1 MVVRSFAAPPTPW
14 SRNLAEP
21 QIDPSAYVHSFS
33 NLIGDVYIG
42 ANVLIAPGTSIR
54 ADEGNPFHIG
64 NSTNVQ
70 DGVVIHGLEK
80 GRVIGDDGKE
90 YSVWIGDSTSI
101 THMALIHGPAYVGN
115 NCFVGFRS
123 TVFNARVG
131 DGCIISLHALVQDVE
146 IPAGKYV
153 PSGAVITTQQQADLL
168 PNVRESDQNFASHV
182 IGVNESL
189 RQGYRCAADI
199 ACITPIRQQQQNS
212 PKTSGNSAA
221 STQINK
227 QDFNQTNQISQTNQ
241 ANQNF
246 TSTNTNTNTNTNAQ
260 RNEPMNGDLAQQI
273 RQLLAQGYH
282 VAVEYADERRFR
294 TGSWQSHPIPHT
306 SEASTVIAAVQTALV
321 ENEGE
326 YVRLFGVD
334 PKAKRRLTE
343 TIIQRPSDKP
353 VVISNAAPTSSNGYS
368 NGSGN
373 GYSAPKASSNGAAS
387 SNNADI
393 AGQVRQLLAQGYRI
407 STEYADARRFR
418 SAAWMT
424 GPAIDASNESTVI
437 AALNTILAEHEGEYV
452 RLVGVDPKAKRRV
465 VETIIQRADSQSVS
479 IGQSNGK
486 SAAATYNAP
495 RASNGNG
502 TASDVS
508 TAVGQ
513 LLAQGHRISVEHAD
527 ERHFRT
533 TSWQTLPAI
542 TANNVTSAIASLENY
557 IAEYSDEYIRLV
569 GVDVKAKRRVVELL
583 VHRPGGQPVTATRTA
598 VKVNNAS
605 NSSYGGGSAGK
616 ISGDM
621 LSRIRQLLSQG
632 YRIGTEH
639 ADERHFRTSS
649 WFSCS
654 PIAAANESEVIRALE
669 ACLAEHG
676 DEYVRLL
683 GIDTKAKRRVF
694 EGIIHRPAK

>member
-80 GRVIGDDGKE
+80 GRVVGDDGKE
-90 YSVWIGDSTSI
+90 YSVWIGDRTSI
-101 THMALIHGPAYVGN
+101 THMSLIHGPAYIGN

-123 TVFNARVG
+123 TIFNARVG
-131 DGCIISLHALVQDVE
+131 DGCVISLHVLIQDVE

-153 PSGAVITTQQQADLL
+153 TAGAVITTQQQADSL
-168 PNVRESDQNFASHV
+168 PNVQESEQNFASHV
-182 IGVNESL
+182 VGVNESL
-189 RQGYRCAADI
+189 RKGYRCADDI
-199 ACITPIRQQQQNS
+199 ACITPIRQQQDDSSQ
-212 PKTSGNSAA
+212 PSGKITADF
-221 STQINK
+221 INI
-227 QDFNQTNQISQTNQ
+227 QPFNQTNQNPTDIQV
-241 ANQNF
+241 
-246 TSTNTNTNTNTNAQ
+246 Q

-282 VAVEYADERRFR
+282 VAAEYADERRFR
-294 TGSWQSHPIPHT
+294 TGSWQSCAIPHT
-306 SEASTVIAAVQTALV
+306 SEASTVISAVQAALV

-353 VVISNAAPTSSNGYS
+353 AVISNSAPSNGFSNGSSNGS
-368 NGSGN
+368 SHSS
-373 GYSAPKASSNGAAS
+373 SAPKSSSNGVS
-387 SNNADI
+387 SNTDVY
-393 AGQVRQLLAQGYRI
+393 GQVRQLLAQGYRI

-418 SAAWMT
+418 SASWQT

-437 AALNTILAEHEGEYV
+437 AALNGILAEHAGEYV

-465 VETIIQRADSQSVS
+465 VETIIQRADSQAVS
-479 IGQSNGK
+479 IGQSSG
-486 SAAATYNAP
+486 SSSHSAP
-495 RASNGNG
+495 RAGSNGNSG
-502 TASDVS
+502 DVAM
-508 TAVGQ
+508 TVRQ
-513 LLAQGHRISVEHAD
+513 LLAQGHKISVEHAD

-542 TANNVTSAIASLENY
+542 AATSESGAIAALTNY

-569 GVDVKAKRRVVELL
+569 GVDPKVKRRVVELL
-583 VHRPGGQPVTATRTA
+583 VHRPGGQAIATRTA
-598 VKVNNAS
+598 VKVS
-605 NSSYGGGSAGK
+605 NSSNSAYGGGSVGNLSA
-616 ISGDM
+616 DM

-649 WFSCS
+649 WHSCS
-654 PIAAANESEVIRALE
+654 PIATSNESEVVRALE

-683 GIDTKAKRRVF
+683 GIDPKAKRRVF

>member
-42 ANVLIAPGTSIR
+42 ADVLIAPGTSIR

-80 GRVIGDDGKE
+80 GRVVGDDGKE
-90 YSVWIGDSTSI
+90 YSVWIGDRTSI
-101 THMALIHGPAYVGN
+101 THMALIHGPAYIGN

-123 TVFNARVG
+123 TIFNARVG
-131 DGCIISLHALVQDVE
+131 DGCVISLHVLIQDVE

-153 PSGAVITTQQQADLL
+153 TAGAVITTQQQADSL
-168 PNVRESDQNFASHV
+168 PNVQESEQNFASHV
-182 IGVNESL
+182 VGVNESL
-189 RQGYRCAADI
+189 RKGYRCADDI
-199 ACITPIRQQQQNS
+199 ACITPIRQQQDDSSQ
-212 PKTSGNSAA
+212 PSGKITADF
-221 STQINK
+221 INI
-227 QDFNQTNQISQTNQ
+227 QPFNQTNQNPTDIQV
-241 ANQNF
+241 
-246 TSTNTNTNTNTNAQ
+246 Q

-282 VAVEYADERRFR
+282 VAAEYADERRFR
-294 TGSWQSHPIPHT
+294 TGSWQSCAIPHT
-306 SEASTVIAAVQTALV
+306 SEASTVISAVQAALV

-353 VVISNAAPTSSNGYS
+353 AVISNSAPSNGFSNGSSNGS
-368 NGSGN
+368 SHSS
-373 GYSAPKASSNGAAS
+373 SAPKSSSNGVS
-387 SNNADI
+387 SNSNTDVY
-393 AGQVRQLLAQGYRI
+393 GQVRQLLAQGYRI

-418 SAAWMT
+418 SASWQT

-437 AALNTILAEHEGEYV
+437 AALNGILAEHAGEYV

-465 VETIIQRADSQSVS
+465 VETIIQRADSQAVS
-479 IGQSNGK
+479 IGQSSGG
-486 SAAATYNAP
+486 SSSHSAP
-495 RASNGNG
+495 RAGSNGNSG
-502 TASDVS
+502 DVAM
-508 TAVGQ
+508 TVRQ
-513 LLAQGHRISVEHAD
+513 LLAQGHKISVEHAD

-542 TANNVTSAIASLENY
+542 AATSESGAIAALTNY

-569 GVDVKAKRRVVELL
+569 GVDPKVKRRVVELL
-583 VHRPGGQPVTATRTA
+583 VHRPGGQAIATRTA
-598 VKVNNAS
+598 VKVS
-605 NSSYGGGSAGK
+605 NSSNSAYGGGSVGNLSA
-616 ISGDM
+616 DM

-649 WFSCS
+649 WHSCS
-654 PIAAANESEVIRALE
+654 PIATSNESEVVRALE

-683 GIDTKAKRRVF
+683 GIDPKAKRRVF

>member
-14 SRNLAEP
+14 SRKLAEP

-33 NLIGDVYIG
+33 NLIGDIYVG
-42 ANVLIAPGTSIR
+42 ENVLIAPGTSIR
-54 ADEGNPFHIG
+54 ADEGHPFYIG

-90 YSVWIGDSTSI
+90 YSVWIGDRTSI

-115 NCFVGFRS
+115 NCFIGFRS

-131 DGCIISLHALVQDVE
+131 DGCVIALHALVQDVE

-153 PSGAVITTQQQADLL
+153 ASGLVITTQKQADSL

-182 IGVNESL
+182 VGINDSL
-189 RQGYRCAADI
+189 RQGYHCADDM
-199 ACITPIRQQQQNS
+199 ACITPIRQQQNNLTQSSSSKITAEFVNTQS
-212 PKTSGNSAA
+212 FN
-221 STQINK
+221 QIN
-227 QDFNQTNQISQTNQ
+227 
-241 ANQNF
+241 QNL
-246 TSTNTNTNTNTNAQ
+246 TDIQAQ

-282 VAVEYADERRFR
+282 VAAEYADERRFR
-294 TGSWQSHPIPHT
+294 TGSWQSCAIPHT
-306 SEASTVIAAVQTALV
+306 SEASTVIAAVQNALV

-334 PKAKRRLTE
+334 PKAKRRLAE

-353 VVISNAAPTSSNGYS
+353 AVISNAPATNNSSNAS
-368 NGSGN
+368 S
-373 GYSAPKASSNGAAS
+373 YSAPKASSNGAS
-387 SNNADI
+387 SNGDI
-393 AGQVRQLLAQGYRI
+393 SGQVRQLLAQGYRI

-418 SAAWMT
+418 SAAWLT

-437 AALNTILAEHEGEYV
+437 AALNSILAEHEGEYV
-452 RLVGVDPKAKRRV
+452 RLVGVDPVAKRRV
-465 VETIIQRADSQSVS
+465 VETIIQRADSQAVS
-479 IGQSNGK
+479 IGQSNG
-486 SAAATYNAP
+486 SASVSYHAP
-495 RASNGNG
+495 RAINGN
-502 TASDVS
+502 ASSDVA
-508 TAVGQ
+508 TTVRQ

-542 TANNVTSAIASLENY
+542 TASNESGAIAALENY
-557 IAEYSDEYIRLV
+557 IAEYSDEYIRIV
-569 GVDVKAKRRVVELL
+569 GVDPKVKRRVVELL
-583 VHRPGGQPVTATRTA
+583 VHRPNGQAIAPTRTA
-598 VKVNNAS
+598 VKVSNPS
-605 NSSYGGGSAGK
+605 NSSYGGGAAGK
-616 ISGDM
+616 LSADM
-621 LSRIRQLLSQG
+621 LTRIRQLLSQG

-654 PIAAANESEVIRALE
+654 PIAASNESEVIRALE

-683 GIDTKAKRRVF
+683 GIDPKAKRRVF
-694 EGIIHRPAK
+694 EGIIQRPAK

>member
-1 MVVRSFAAPPTPW
+1 MVVSSFAAPPTPW
-14 SRNLAEP
+14 SRKLAEP
-21 QIDPSAYVHSFS
+21 TIDPSAYVHSFS
-33 NLIGDVYIG
+33 NLIGDVHIG

-80 GRVIGDDGKE
+80 GRVIGGDGKE
-90 YSVWIGDSTSI
+90 YSVWIGDRTSI
-101 THMALIHGPAYVGN
+101 THMALIHGPAFVGN
-115 NCFVGFRS
+115 DCFIGFRS

-168 PNVRESDQNFASHV
+168 PNVRESEQNFASHV
-182 IGVNESL
+182 VGINESL

-199 ACITPIRQQQQNS
+199 ACITPIRQQQNS
-212 PKTSGNSAA
+212 PQPNSHSAEDLN
-221 STQINK
+221 TRINK
-227 QDFNQTNQISQTNQ
+227 QDFNQINQTSHS
-241 ANQNF
+241 F
-246 TSTNTNTNTNTNAQ
+246 TSTNTNAQ

-282 VAVEYADERRFR
+282 VAAEYADERRFR
-294 TGSWQSHPIPHT
+294 TGSWQSCAIPHT
-306 SEASTVIAAVQTALV
+306 SEASTVISAVQNALV
-321 ENEGE
+321 ENEGD

-334 PKAKRRLTE
+334 PKAKRRLSE
-343 TIIQRPSDKP
+343 TIIQRPTDKP
-353 VVISNAAPTSSNGYS
+353 AVISNTTTATAS
-368 NGSGN
+368 
-373 GYSAPKASSNGAAS
+373 YSAPKATSNGGAAS
-387 SNNADI
+387 ANNADV
-393 AGQVRQLLAQGYRI
+393 AGQVRQLLSQGFRI
-407 STEYADARRFR
+407 STEFADVRRFR
-418 SAAWMT
+418 SGSWQT
-424 GPAIDASNESTVI
+424 GTAIDASNESSVI
-437 AALNTILAEHEGEYV
+437 AALNNILAEHEGEYV

-465 VETIIQRADSQSVS
+465 VETIIQNPTSAAVS
-479 IGQSNGK
+479 IGS
-486 SAAATYNAP
+486 
-495 RASNGNG
+495 SNGNG
-502 TASDVS
+502 ANASYSAPRAGGNGVANDAATTIS
-508 TAVGQ
+508 Q

-542 TANNVTSAIASLENY
+542 TASNAAAAIAVLENY

-569 GVDVKAKRRVVELL
+569 GVDTKAKRRVVEIL

-598 VKVNNAS
+598 VKVSNTNSNN
-605 NSSYGGGSAGK
+605 SYGGAVGK
-616 ISGDM
+616 ISAEM
-621 LSRIRQLLSQG
+621 MSRIRQLLSQG

-649 WFSCS
+649 WHSCS

-694 EGIIHRPAK
+694 EGIIQRPAK

>member
-14 SRNLAEP
+14 SRSLAEP

-123 TVFNARVG
+123 TVFNARIG

-168 PNVRESDQNFASHV
+168 PNVRESEQNFASHV

-212 PKTSGNSAA
+212 PKPSGNSAA
-221 STQINK
+221 NTQINK
-227 QDFNQTNQISQTNQ
+227 QDFNQINQISQTNQ

-246 TSTNTNTNTNTNAQ
+246 TSTITNTNAQ

-294 TGSWQSHPIPHT
+294 TGSWQSHSIPHT
-306 SEASTVIAAVQTALV
+306 SEASTVISAVQAALV

-353 VVISNAAPTSSNGYS
+353 VVISNAAAPTSSNGYS

-387 SNNADI
+387 DNNADI

-437 AALNTILAEHEGEYV
+437 AALNTILTEHEGEYV

-465 VETIIQRADSQSVS
+465 AETIIQRADSQAVS
-479 IGQSNGK
+479 IGQSNPK

-502 TASDVS
+502 HSAANDVS

-513 LLAQGHRISVEHAD
+513 LLSQGHRISVEHAD

-542 TANNVTSAIASLENY
+542 TANNVASAIAALENY
-557 IAEYSDEYIRLV
+557 IVEYSDEYIRLV

-598 VKVNNAS
+598 VKVSNAS

-654 PIAAANESEVIRALE
+654 PIAASNESEVIRALE

>member
-1 MVVRSFAAPPTPW
+1 MVVRSLAAPPTPW
-14 SRNLAEP
+14 SRSLAEP
-21 QIDPSAYVHSFS
+21 TIDPSAYVHSFS
-33 NLIGDVYIG
+33 NLIGDIHVG

-54 ADEGNPFHIG
+54 ADEGSPFHIG
-64 NSTNVQ
+64 YSTNVQ

-80 GRVIGDDGKE
+80 GHVLGADGKE
-90 YSVWIGDSTSI
+90 YSVWIGNNTSI
-101 THMALIHGPAYVGN
+101 THMALIHGPAYIGD

-131 DGCIISLHALVQDVE
+131 DGCVIALHALVQDVE

-168 PNVRESDQNFASHV
+168 PNVRESEQNFAVHV
-182 IGVNESL
+182 VGINESL
-189 RQGYRCAADI
+189 RQGYQCAADI
-199 ACITPIRQQQQNS
+199 ACITPIRQQQDFPS
-212 PKTSGNSAA
+212 PINNSAA
-221 STQINK
+221 ANSSGQLNK
-227 QDFNQTNQISQTNQ
+227 QSFQQTEQFNKNSTIS
-241 ANQNF
+241 
-246 TSTNTNTNTNTNAQ
+246 NTNAQ

-294 TGSWQSHPIPHT
+294 TGSWQSYAIPHI
-306 SEASTVIAAVQTALV
+306 SEATTVINAVQNALA
-321 ENEGE
+321 ENEGD

-334 PKAKRRLTE
+334 PKAKRRLAE
-343 TIIQRPSDKP
+343 MIIQRPGDQP
-353 VVISNAAPTSSNGYS
+353 VVFNNATSSNGSYTAPKPAAAAVN
-368 NGSGN
+368 NGS
-373 GYSAPKASSNGAAS
+373 
-387 SNNADI
+387 DI
-393 AGQVRQLLAQGYRI
+393 ATQVRQLLAQGYRI

-418 SAAWMT
+418 SASWMT

-437 AALNTILAEHEGEYV
+437 SALNSILAEHEGEYV

-465 VETIIQRADSQSVS
+465 VETVIQRADSQPQTVS
-479 IGQSNGK
+479 QATASSPSYKSSISANGSNG
-486 SAAATYNAP
+486 TN
-495 RASNGNG
+495 
-502 TASDVS
+502 DI
-508 TAVGQ
+508 AVHVRQ

-542 TANNVTSAIASLENY
+542 TASDASSAIAALENY
-557 IAEYSDEYIRLV
+557 ISEYSDEYVRLV
-569 GVDVKAKRRVVELL
+569 GVDPKFKRRVMELL
-583 VHRPGGQPVTATRTA
+583 VNRPGGQTTPTVARTA
-598 VKVNNAS
+598 VKVSSSS
-605 NSSYGGGSAGK
+605 NGSYGGGSAGK

-621 LSRIRQLLSQG
+621 LARIRQLLAQG

-649 WFSCS
+649 WHSCS
-654 PIAAANESEVIRALE
+654 PIAASNESEVIRALE
-669 ACLAEHG
+669 ACLDEHG

-694 EGIIHRPAK
+694 EGIIQRPVK

>member
-14 SRNLAEP
+14 SRKLAEP

-33 NLIGDVYIG
+33 NLIGDIYVG
-42 ANVLIAPGTSIR
+42 ENVLIAPGTSIR
-54 ADEGNPFHIG
+54 ADEGHPFYIG

-90 YSVWIGDSTSI
+90 YSVWIGDRTSI

-115 NCFVGFRS
+115 NCFIGFRS

-131 DGCIISLHALVQDVE
+131 DGCVIALHALVQDVE

-153 PSGAVITTQQQADLL
+153 ASGSVITTQKQANSL
-168 PNVRESDQNFASHV
+168 PNVRESDQSFASHV
-182 IGVNESL
+182 VGINESL
-189 RQGYRCAADI
+189 RQGYHCADDM
-199 ACITPIRQQQQNS
+199 ACITPIRQQQNNLTQSSRSKITAEFVNTQS
-212 PKTSGNSAA
+212 FN
-221 STQINK
+221 QIN
-227 QDFNQTNQISQTNQ
+227 
-241 ANQNF
+241 QNL
-246 TSTNTNTNTNTNAQ
+246 TDIQAQ

-282 VAVEYADERRFR
+282 VAAEYADERRFR
-294 TGSWQSHPIPHT
+294 TGSWQSCAIPHT
-306 SEASTVIAAVQTALV
+306 SEASTVIAAVQNALV

-343 TIIQRPSDKP
+343 SIIQRPSDKP
-353 VVISNAAPTSSNGYS
+353 AVISNAVAPNGSSNGS
-368 NGSGN
+368 S
-373 GYSAPKASSNGAAS
+373 YSAPKASSNGAVSAS
-387 SNNADI
+387 NGDI
-393 AGQVRQLLAQGYRI
+393 AVQVRQLLAQGYRI
-407 STEYADARRFR
+407 STEFADARRFR
-418 SAAWMT
+418 SAAWLT

-437 AALNTILAEHEGEYV
+437 AALNSILAEHEGEYV
-452 RLVGVDPKAKRRV
+452 RLVGVDPVAKRRV
-465 VETIIQRADSQSVS
+465 VETIIQRADSQAVS
-479 IGQSNGK
+479 IGQSNG
-486 SAAATYNAP
+486 SASVNYSAP
-495 RASNGNG
+495 RATNGNAG
-502 TASDVS
+502 DVA
-508 TAVGQ
+508 TTVRQ

-542 TANNVTSAIASLENY
+542 TATNESGAIATLENY
-557 IAEYSDEYIRLV
+557 IAEYSDEYIRIV
-569 GVDVKAKRRVVELL
+569 GVDPKVKRRVVELL
-583 VHRPGGQPVTATRTA
+583 VHRPNGQAIAPTRTA
-598 VKVNNAS
+598 VKVSNPS
-605 NSSYGGGSAGK
+605 NSSYGGGTAGK
-616 ISGDM
+616 LSAEM
-621 LSRIRQLLSQG
+621 LTRIRQLLSQG

-654 PIAAANESEVIRALE
+654 PIAASNESEVIRALE

-683 GIDTKAKRRVF
+683 GIDPKAKRRVF

>member
-21 QIDPSAYVHSFS
+21 KIDPSAYVHSFS

-54 ADEGNPFHIG
+54 ADEGHPFYIG

-70 DGVVIHGLEK
+70 DGVVIHGLEQ

-115 NCFVGFRS
+115 NCFIGFRS

-153 PSGAVITTQQQADLL
+153 PAGAVITTQQQADLL

-182 IGVNESL
+182 VGINESL

-199 ACITPIRQQQQNS
+199 ACITPIRQQQENS
-212 PKTSGNSAA
+212 PQPISYAAA
-221 STQINK
+221 SFNTELNKQHSNQIN
-227 QDFNQTNQISQTNQ
+227 
-241 ANQNF
+241 QNL
-246 TSTNTNTNTNTNAQ
+246 TNTPAQ

-273 RQLLAQGYH
+273 RQLLGQGYH
-282 VAVEYADERRFR
+282 VAVEYADVRRFR
-294 TGSWQSHPIPHT
+294 SGSWQSYAIPHT
-306 SEASTVIAAVQTALV
+306 SEATTVITAVQAALV

-326 YVRLFGVD
+326 YVRLVAVD
-334 PKAKRRLTE
+334 PKAKRRVSE
-343 TIIQRPSDKP
+343 TIIQRPTDKP
-353 VVISNAAPTSSNGYS
+353 TAISNNATASNGTS
-368 NGSGN
+368 T
-373 GYSAPKASSNGAAS
+373 YSAPKATSNGAAVNTS
-387 SNNADI
+387 ADI
-393 AGQVRQLLAQGYRI
+393 SGQVRQLLAQGYRI

-437 AALNTILAEHEGEYV
+437 AALNNILAEHEGEYV

-465 VETIIQRADSQSVS
+465 VETIIQRADGQAVNIGHANGNGAAVS
-479 IGQSNGK
+479 YS
-486 SAAATYNAP
+486 AP
-495 RASNGNG
+495 RAANGNG
-502 TASDVS
+502 VANDVS
-508 TAVGQ
+508 TTVGQ
-513 LLAQGHRISVEHAD
+513 LLAQGHRLSVEHAD

-542 TANNVTSAIASLENY
+542 TASSPKAAIAALENY
-557 IAEYSDEYIRLV
+557 IAEYSDEYVRLV
-569 GVDVKAKRRVVELL
+569 GVDTKAKRRVVELL
-583 VHRPGGQPVTATRTA
+583 VHRPGGQPVAATRTA
-598 VKVNNAS
+598 VKVSNSS
-605 NSSYGGGSAGK
+605 NSSYGGSAGK
-616 ISGDM
+616 LSADM

-649 WFSCS
+649 WSSCS
-654 PIAAANESEVIRALE
+654 PIAASNESEVIRALE
-669 ACLAEHG
+669 DCLAEHG

-694 EGIIHRPAK
+694 EGIIQRPAK

>member
-21 QIDPSAYVHSFS
+21 KIDPSAYVHSFS

-54 ADEGNPFHIG
+54 ADEGNPFYIG
-64 NSTNVQ
+64 NGTNVQ

-90 YSVWIGDSTSI
+90 YSVWIGDRTSI
-101 THMALIHGPAYVGN
+101 THMALIHGPVYVGN
-115 NCFVGFRS
+115 NCFIGFRS

-153 PSGAVITTQQQADLL
+153 PSGAVITTQKQADLL
-168 PNVRESDQNFASHV
+168 PNVRESEQNFASHV

-199 ACITPIRQQQQNS
+199 ACITPIRQQQDDLTKS
-212 PKTSGNSAA
+212 S
-221 STQINK
+221 STITADFINTQSFNQIN
-227 QDFNQTNQISQTNQ
+227 
-241 ANQNF
+241 QNL
-246 TSTNTNTNTNTNAQ
+246 TNTPAQ

-273 RQLLAQGYH
+273 RQILAQGYH
-282 VAVEYADERRFR
+282 VAAEYADERRFR
-294 TGSWQSHPIPHT
+294 TGSWQSCAIPHT
-306 SEASTVIAAVQTALV
+306 SEASTVISAVQSALI

-343 TIIQRPSDKP
+343 TIIQRPTDKP
-353 VVISNAAPTSSNGYS
+353 AVISNTSPTKAFSNGAS
-368 NGSGN
+368 NGAS
-373 GYSAPKASSNGAAS
+373 YSAPKSSSNGAANV
-387 SNNADI
+387 NNGDI
-393 AGQVRQLLAQGYRI
+393 SGQVRQLLAQGYRI

-418 SAAWMT
+418 SASWQT
-424 GPAIDASNESTVI
+424 GPAINASNESTVI
-437 AALNTILAEHEGEYV
+437 AALNSILAEHEGEYV

-465 VETIIQRADSQSVS
+465 VETIIQRADTQAVT
-479 IGQSNGK
+479 IGQSRGNGG
-486 SAAATYNAP
+486 SSSYNAP

-502 TASDVS
+502 NGASIDIATTVR
-508 TAVGQ
+508 Q
-513 LLAQGHRISVEHAD
+513 LLSQGHRISVEHAD

-542 TANNVTSAIASLENY
+542 TATNESAAIAALENY

-569 GVDVKAKRRVVELL
+569 GVDTKIKRRVVELL
-583 VHRPGGQPVTATRTA
+583 VHRPGGQAIATRTA
-598 VKVNNAS
+598 VNKVS
-605 NSSYGGGSAGK
+605 NSSNGSYGGGSVGSLSA
-616 ISGDM
+616 DM

-649 WFSCS
+649 WHSCS
-654 PIAAANESEVIRALE
+654 PIAASNESEVVRSLE

-683 GIDTKAKRRVF
+683 GIDPKAKRRVF
-694 EGIIHRPAK
+694 EGIIQRPAK

>member
-21 QIDPSAYVHSFS
+21 HIDPSAYVHSFS

-64 NSTNVQ
+64 NGTNVQ

-80 GRVIGDDGKE
+80 GRVIGDDGNE

-123 TVFNARVG
+123 TVFNARIG
-131 DGCIISLHALVQDVE
+131 DGCIISLHALIQDVE

-168 PNVRESDQNFASHV
+168 PNVRESDQIFASHV

-199 ACITPIRQQQQNS
+199 ACITPIRQQQNS
-212 PKTSGNSAA
+212 SQPSSNSAA
-221 STQINK
+221 TKQINT
-227 QDFNQTNQISQTNQ
+227 QDFNQNNHP
-241 ANQNF
+241 NPNF
-246 TSTNTNTNTNTNAQ
+246 TSTNTNAQ

-282 VAVEYADERRFR
+282 VAAEYADERRFR
-294 TGSWQSHPIPHT
+294 TGSWQSCAIPHT
-306 SEASTVIAAVQTALV
+306 SEASSVIAAVQAALV

-334 PKAKRRLTE
+334 PKAKRRLAE

-353 VVISNAAPTSSNGYS
+353 TVISNATAS
-368 NGSGN
+368 NGSSS
-373 GYSAPKASSNGAAS
+373 YSAPKASSNGAS
-387 SNNADI
+387 NADI
-393 AGQVRQLLAQGYRI
+393 SGQVRQLLAQGYRI
-407 STEYADARRFR
+407 STEYADARRFS

-424 GPAIDASNESTVI
+424 GPAINESNESSVI
-437 AALNTILAEHEGEYV
+437 AALNSILAEHVGEYV
-452 RLVGVDPKAKRRV
+452 RLIGVDPKAKRRV
-465 VETIIQRADSQSVS
+465 VETIIQRADGNPVS
-479 IGQSNGK
+479 ISSNG
-486 SAAATYNAP
+486 AAPSYSAP
-495 RASNGNG
+495 RSTNGHG
-502 TASDVS
+502 VASDLS
-508 TAVGQ
+508 TTVGQ

-542 TANNVTSAIASLENY
+542 TATSPTAAIAALENY

-569 GVDVKAKRRVVELL
+569 GVDTKVKRRVVELL
-583 VHRPGGQPVTATRTA
+583 VHRPGGQPVSATRTA
-598 VKVNNAS
+598 VKVS
-605 NSSYGGGSAGK
+605 NSSNSAYGGGTAGK
-616 ISGDM
+616 ISADM

-649 WFSCS
+649 WFSCT

-683 GIDTKAKRRVF
+683 GIDPKAKRRVF

>member
-80 GRVIGDDGKE
+80 GRVVGDDGKE
-90 YSVWIGDSTSI
+90 YSVWIGDRTSI
-101 THMALIHGPAYVGN
+101 THMALIHGPAYIGN

-123 TVFNARVG
+123 TIFNARVG
-131 DGCIISLHALVQDVE
+131 DGCVISLHVLIQDVE

-153 PSGAVITTQQQADLL
+153 TAGAVITTQQQADSL
-168 PNVRESDQNFASHV
+168 PNVQESEQNFASHV
-182 IGVNESL
+182 VGVNESL
-189 RQGYRCAADI
+189 RKGYRCADDI
-199 ACITPIRQQQQNS
+199 ACITPIRQQQDDSSQ
-212 PKTSGNSAA
+212 PSGKITADF
-221 STQINK
+221 INI
-227 QDFNQTNQISQTNQ
+227 QPFNQTNQNPTDIQV
-241 ANQNF
+241 
-246 TSTNTNTNTNTNAQ
+246 Q

-282 VAVEYADERRFR
+282 VAAEYADERRFR
-294 TGSWQSHPIPHT
+294 TGSWQSCAIPHT
-306 SEASTVIAAVQTALV
+306 SEASTVISAVQAALV

-353 VVISNAAPTSSNGYS
+353 AVISNSAPSNGFSNGSSNGS
-368 NGSGN
+368 SHSS
-373 GYSAPKASSNGAAS
+373 SAPKSSSNGVS
-387 SNNADI
+387 SNTDVY
-393 AGQVRQLLAQGYRI
+393 GQVRQLLAQGYRI

-418 SAAWMT
+418 SASWQT

-437 AALNTILAEHEGEYV
+437 AALNGILAEHAGEYV

-465 VETIIQRADSQSVS
+465 VETIIQRADSQAVS
-479 IGQSNGK
+479 IGQSSGG
-486 SAAATYNAP
+486 SSSHSAP
-495 RASNGNG
+495 RAGSNGNSG
-502 TASDVS
+502 DVAM
-508 TAVGQ
+508 TVRQ
-513 LLAQGHRISVEHAD
+513 LLAQGHKISVEHAD

-542 TANNVTSAIASLENY
+542 AATSESGAIAALTNY

-569 GVDVKAKRRVVELL
+569 GVDPKVKRRVVELL
-583 VHRPGGQPVTATRTA
+583 VHRPGGQAIATRTA
-598 VKVNNAS
+598 VKVS
-605 NSSYGGGSAGK
+605 NSSNSAYGGGSVGNLSA
-616 ISGDM
+616 DM

-649 WFSCS
+649 WHSCS
-654 PIAAANESEVIRALE
+654 PIATSNESEVVRALE

-683 GIDTKAKRRVF
+683 GIDPKAKRRVF

>member
-80 GRVIGDDGKE
+80 GRVVGDDGKE
-90 YSVWIGDSTSI
+90 YSVWIGDRTSI
-101 THMALIHGPAYVGN
+101 THMALIHGPAYIGN

-123 TVFNARVG
+123 TIFNARVG
-131 DGCIISLHALVQDVE
+131 DGCVISLHVLIQDVE

-153 PSGAVITTQQQADLL
+153 TAGAVITTQQQADSL
-168 PNVRESDQNFASHV
+168 PNVQESEQNFASHV
-182 IGVNESL
+182 VGVNESL
-189 RQGYRCAADI
+189 RKGYRCADDI
-199 ACITPIRQQQQNS
+199 ACITPIRQQQDDSSQ
-212 PKTSGNSAA
+212 PSGKITADF
-221 STQINK
+221 INI
-227 QDFNQTNQISQTNQ
+227 QPFNQTNQNPTDIQV
-241 ANQNF
+241 
-246 TSTNTNTNTNTNAQ
+246 Q

-282 VAVEYADERRFR
+282 VAAEYADERRFR
-294 TGSWQSHPIPHT
+294 TGSWQSCAIPHT
-306 SEASTVIAAVQTALV
+306 SEASTVISAVQAALV

-353 VVISNAAPTSSNGYS
+353 AVISNSAPSNGFSNGSSNGS
-368 NGSGN
+368 SHSS
-373 GYSAPKASSNGAAS
+373 SAPKSSSNGVS
-387 SNNADI
+387 SNTDVY
-393 AGQVRQLLAQGYRI
+393 GQVRQLLAQGYRI

-418 SAAWMT
+418 SASWQT

-437 AALNTILAEHEGEYV
+437 AALNGILAEHAGEYV

-465 VETIIQRADSQSVS
+465 VETIIQRADSQAVS
-479 IGQSNGK
+479 IGQSSG
-486 SAAATYNAP
+486 SSSHSAP
-495 RASNGNG
+495 RAGSNGNSG
-502 TASDVS
+502 DVAM
-508 TAVGQ
+508 TVRQ
-513 LLAQGHRISVEHAD
+513 LLAQGHKISVEHAD

-542 TANNVTSAIASLENY
+542 AATSESGAIAALTNY

-569 GVDVKAKRRVVELL
+569 GVDPKVKRRVVELL
-583 VHRPGGQPVTATRTA
+583 VHRPGGQAIATRTA
-598 VKVNNAS
+598 VKVS
-605 NSSYGGGSAGK
+605 NSSNSAYGGGSVGNLSA
-616 ISGDM
+616 DM

-649 WFSCS
+649 WHSCS
-654 PIAAANESEVIRALE
+654 PIATSNESEVVRALE

-683 GIDTKAKRRVF
+683 GIDPKAKRRVF

>member
-21 QIDPSAYVHSFS
+21 KIDPSAYVHSFS

-80 GRVIGDDGKE
+80 GRVVGDDGKE

-115 NCFVGFRS
+115 NCFIGFRS

-182 IGVNESL
+182 VGINESL

-199 ACITPIRQQQQNS
+199 ACITPIRQQQENS
-212 PKTSGNSAA
+212 SQPISNAAA
-221 STQINK
+221 SFNTQLNKQHSNQIN
-227 QDFNQTNQISQTNQ
+227 
-241 ANQNF
+241 QNL
-246 TSTNTNTNTNTNAQ
+246 TNTPAQ

-273 RQLLAQGYH
+273 RQLLGQGYH
-282 VAVEYADERRFR
+282 VAVEYADVRRFR
-294 TGSWQSHPIPHT
+294 SGSWQSHAIPHT
-306 SEASTVIAAVQTALV
+306 SEATTVITAVQSALV

-326 YVRLFGVD
+326 YVRLVAVD
-334 PKAKRRLTE
+334 PKAKRRVSE

-353 VVISNAAPTSSNGYS
+353 AVISNNAATTSNY
-368 NGSGN
+368 N
-373 GYSAPKASSNGAAS
+373 APKATSNGAAVNTS
-387 SNNADI
+387 ADI
-393 AGQVRQLLAQGYRI
+393 SSQVRQLLAQGYRI

-437 AALNTILAEHEGEYV
+437 AALNSILAEHEGEYV

-465 VETIIQRADSQSVS
+465 VETIIQRADSQAVS
-479 IGQSNGK
+479 IGQSNGNG
-486 SAAATYNAP
+486 AAASYSAP
-495 RASNGNG
+495 RATNGNG
-502 TASDVS
+502 VANDVS
-508 TAVGQ
+508 TTVGQ

-542 TANNVTSAIASLENY
+542 TVTSPAAAIAALENY
-557 IAEYSDEYIRLV
+557 IAEYSDEYVRLV
-569 GVDVKAKRRVVELL
+569 GVDTKAKRRVVELL
-583 VHRPGGQPVTATRTA
+583 VHRPGGQPVAATRTA
-598 VKVNNAS
+598 VKVSNSS

-616 ISGDM
+616 LSADM

-649 WFSCS
+649 WHSCS
-654 PIAAANESEVIRALE
+654 PISASNESEVIRALE

-694 EGIIHRPAK
+694 EGIIQRPAK

>member
-14 SRNLAEP
+14 SRDLAEP
-21 QIDPSAYVHSFS
+21 KIDPSAYVHSFS

-64 NSTNVQ
+64 NGTNVQ

-80 GRVIGDDGKE
+80 GRVVGEDSQE
-90 YSVWIGDSTSI
+90 YSVWIGDRTSI
-101 THMALIHGPAYVGN
+101 THMALVHGPAYIGN
-115 NCFVGFRS
+115 DCFVGFRS

-182 IGVNESL
+182 VGINESL

-199 ACITPIRQQQQNS
+199 ACITPIRQQQENL
-212 PKTSGNSAA
+212 PATINN
-221 STQINK
+221 QIN
-227 QDFNQTNQISQTNQ
+227 NQI
-241 ANQNF
+241 NQNF
-246 TSTNTNTNTNTNAQ
+246 TYTQSQ
-260 RNEPMNGDLAQQI
+260 RDEPMAGDLAQQI

-282 VAVEYADERRFR
+282 VAVEYADERHFR
-294 TGSWQSHPIPHT
+294 TSSWQSYAIPHT
-306 SEASTVIAAVQTALV
+306 TDVSSVVAAVQSALR
-321 ENEGE
+321 ENEGA

-334 PKAKRRLTE
+334 TKAKRRLTE
-343 TIIQRPSDKP
+343 TLIQRPSDKP
-353 VVISNAAPTSSNGYS
+353 ATIANVASSNGS
-368 NGSGN
+368 AS
-373 GYSAPKASSNGAAS
+373 YSAPKASSNGAA
-387 SNNADI
+387 NVGGDVAN
-393 AGQVRQLLAQGYRI
+393 QVRQLLAQGYRI

-418 SAAWMT
+418 SAAWLT
-424 GPAIDASNESTVI
+424 GPAIDASQESAVI
-437 AALNTILAEHEGEYV
+437 AALNSILAEHAGEYV

-465 VETIIQRADSQSVS
+465 VETIIQTADSQTVTIS
-479 IGQSNGK
+479 QSNGAVNY
-486 SAAATYNAP
+486 SAP
-495 RASNGNG
+495 RSSNGNG
-502 TASDVS
+502 NGIANGDLATTVR
-508 TAVGQ
+508 Q

-542 TANNVTSAIASLENY
+542 TASNESGAIAALQNY

-569 GVDVKAKRRVVELL
+569 GVDTKAKRRVVELL
-583 VHRPGGQPVTATRTA
+583 VHRPGGQPVVASRTA
-598 VKVNNAS
+598 VKVS
-605 NSSYGGGSAGK
+605 NSSNGSYGGGAAGK

-621 LSRIRQLLSQG
+621 LARIRQLLSQG

-654 PIAAANESEVIRALE
+654 PISTANESEVIRALE

-683 GIDTKAKRRVF
+683 GIDPKAKRRVF

>member
-1 MVVRSFAAPPTPW
+1 MVVRSSAAPPTPW
-14 SRNLAEP
+14 SKNLAEP
-21 QIDPSAYVHSFS
+21 KIDPSAYVHSFS

-90 YSVWIGDSTSI
+90 YSVWIGDRTSV

-115 NCFVGFRS
+115 NCFIGFRS

-131 DGCIISLHALVQDVE
+131 DGCVISLHALVQDVE

-168 PNVRESDQNFASHV
+168 SNVRESEQNFASHV
-182 IGVNESL
+182 VGINDSL
-189 RQGYRCAADI
+189 RKGYRCADDFS
-199 ACITPIRQQQQNS
+199 CITPIRQQHENLTKSSSKITADFINTQSFN
-212 PKTSGNSAA
+212 
-221 STQINK
+221 QIN
-227 QDFNQTNQISQTNQ
+227 
-241 ANQNF
+241 QNL
-246 TSTNTNTNTNTNAQ
+246 TDKKAQ

-282 VAVEYADERRFR
+282 VAAEYADERRFR
-294 TGSWQSHPIPHT
+294 TGSWQSCAIPHT
-306 SEASTVIAAVQTALV
+306 SEASTVISAVQAALV
-321 ENEGE
+321 ENQGE

-343 TIIQRPSDKP
+343 TIIQRPTDKP
-353 VVISNAAPTSSNGYS
+353 VTISNAPSSNGNS
-368 NGSGN
+368 
-373 GYSAPKASSNGAAS
+373 YSAPKSSNGAVNTRGSNGAS
-387 SNNADI
+387 NGVGNSDISN
-393 AGQVRQLLAQGYRI
+393 QVRQLLAQGYRI

-418 SAAWMT
+418 SAAWQT

-437 AALNTILAEHEGEYV
+437 AALNNILAEHEGEYV
-452 RLVGVDPKAKRRV
+452 RLVGVDPKVKRRV
-465 VETIIQRADSQSVS
+465 VETIIQRADSKAVS
-479 IGQSNGK
+479 IGQSNGNAG
-486 SAAATYNAP
+486 SGSYSAP
-495 RASNGNG
+495 RPTNGNG
-502 TASDVS
+502 NKVVNDVA
-508 TAVGQ
+508 THVRQ
-513 LLAQGHRISVEHAD
+513 LLSQGHRISVEHAD

-542 TANNVTSAIASLENY
+542 TANSESAAIAALEKY
-557 IAEYSDEYIRLV
+557 IAEYSDEYVRLV
-569 GVDVKAKRRVVELL
+569 GVDTKVKRRVVELL
-583 VHRPGGQPVTATRTA
+583 VHRPGGQAIATRTA
-598 VKVNNAS
+598 VNKVSNSS
-605 NSSYGGGSAGK
+605 NSSYGGGS
-616 ISGDM
+616 SGSLSADM

-649 WFSCS
+649 WHSCS
-654 PIAAANESEVIRALE
+654 PIPASNESEVIRSLE

-683 GIDTKAKRRVF
+683 GIDPKAKRRVF
-694 EGIIHRPAK
+694 EGIIQRPAK

>member
-21 QIDPSAYVHSFS
+21 KIDPSAYVHSFS

-80 GRVIGDDGKE
+80 GRVVGDDGKE

-115 NCFVGFRS
+115 NCFIGFRS

-168 PNVRESDQNFASHV
+168 PNVRESDQKFASHV
-182 IGVNESL
+182 VGINESL

-212 PKTSGNSAA
+212 PQPSSSSAA
-221 STQINK
+221 NTSTQINTQVNT
-227 QDFNQTNQISQTNQ
+227 QDFNQPNQTKID
-241 ANQNF
+241 F
-246 TSTNTNTNTNTNAQ
+246 TSTNTNAQ

-282 VAVEYADERRFR
+282 VAAEYADERRFR
-294 TGSWQSHPIPHT
+294 SGSWQSHAIPHT
-306 SEASTVIAAVQTALV
+306 SEATTVITAVQAALV

-326 YVRLFGVD
+326 YVRLVAVD
-334 PKAKRRLTE
+334 PKAKRRVSE

-353 VVISNAAPTSSNGYS
+353 AVISNTTTSSNGS
-368 NGSGN
+368 SN
-373 GYSAPKASSNGAAS
+373 GYSAPKTTSNGAAS
-387 SNNADI
+387 NDI
-393 AGQVRQLLAQGYRI
+393 SGQVRQLLAQGYRI

-465 VETIIQRADSQSVS
+465 LEVIIQRADSQAVS
-479 IGQSNGK
+479 IQ
-486 SAAATYNAP
+486 
-495 RASNGNG
+495 SNGNG
-502 TASDVS
+502 SSASYSAPRATNGKGVANDLS
-508 TAVGQ
+508 ATVGQ
-513 LLAQGHRISVEHAD
+513 LLAQGHRLSVEHAD

-542 TANNVTSAIASLENY
+542 TANHAPAAIAALENY
-557 IAEYSDEYIRLV
+557 IAEYSDEYVRLV
-569 GVDVKAKRRVVELL
+569 GVDTKAKRRVVELL
-583 VHRPGGQPVTATRTA
+583 VHRPGGQPITATRTA
-598 VKVNNAS
+598 VKVSNSS
-605 NSSYGGGSAGK
+605 NSSYGGSAGK
-616 ISGDM
+616 ISADM
-621 LSRIRQLLSQG
+621 MSRIRQLLSQG

-654 PIAAANESEVIRALE
+654 PIAASNESEVIRALE

>member
-21 QIDPSAYVHSFS
+21 KIDPSAYVHSFS

-54 ADEGNPFHIG
+54 ADEGNPFYIG
-64 NSTNVQ
+64 NGTNVQ

-90 YSVWIGDSTSI
+90 YSVWIGDRTSI

-115 NCFVGFRS
+115 NCFIGFRS

-153 PSGAVITTQQQADLL
+153 PSGAVITTQKQADLL
-168 PNVRESDQNFASHV
+168 PNVQESEQNFASHV

-199 ACITPIRQQQQNS
+199 ACITPIRQQQDDLTKSSS
-212 PKTSGNSAA
+212 PISSSTKSSGTITADFINTQSFN
-221 STQINK
+221 QIN
-227 QDFNQTNQISQTNQ
+227 
-241 ANQNF
+241 QNL
-246 TSTNTNTNTNTNAQ
+246 TNTPAQ

-273 RQLLAQGYH
+273 RQILAQGYH
-282 VAVEYADERRFR
+282 VAAEYADERRFR
-294 TGSWQSHPIPHT
+294 TGSWQSCAIPHT
-306 SEASTVIAAVQTALV
+306 SEASTVISAVQSALI

-343 TIIQRPSDKP
+343 TIIQRPTDKP
-353 VVISNAAPTSSNGYS
+353 AVISNAAPTKAFSNG
-368 NGSGN
+368 NGAS
-373 GYSAPKASSNGAAS
+373 YSAPKSSSNGAANA
-387 SNNADI
+387 SNGEI
-393 AGQVRQLLAQGYRI
+393 SGQVRQLLAQGYRI

-418 SAAWMT
+418 SASWQT

-437 AALNTILAEHEGEYV
+437 AALNSILAEHEGEYV

-465 VETIIQRADSQSVS
+465 VETIIQRADTQAVT
-479 IGQSNGK
+479 IGQSHGNG
-486 SAAATYNAP
+486 SLSSHAP

-502 TASDVS
+502 ASIDIAATVR
-508 TAVGQ
+508 Q
-513 LLAQGHRISVEHAD
+513 LLSQGHRISVEHAD

-542 TANNVTSAIASLENY
+542 TASNESAAIAALENY

-569 GVDVKAKRRVVELL
+569 GVDTKNKRRVVELL
-583 VHRPGGQPVTATRTA
+583 VHRPGGQAIATRTT
-598 VKVNNAS
+598 VNKVSNSS
-605 NSSYGGGSAGK
+605 NSSYGGGSAV
-616 ISGDM
+616 SLSADM

-649 WFSCS
+649 WHSCS
-654 PIAAANESEVIRALE
+654 PIAASNESEVIRSLE

-683 GIDTKAKRRVF
+683 GIDPKAKRRVF
-694 EGIIHRPAK
+694 EGIIQRPAK

>member
-14 SRNLAEP
+14 SRKLAEP
-21 QIDPSAYVHSFS
+21 KIDPSAYVHSFS

-90 YSVWIGDSTSI
+90 YSVWIGNSTSI

-115 NCFVGFRS
+115 NCFIGFRS

-131 DGCIISLHALVQDVE
+131 DGCVISLHALVQDVE

-182 IGVNESL
+182 VGINESL
-189 RQGYRCAADI
+189 RQGYHCAADI
-199 ACITPIRQQQQNS
+199 ACITPIRQKQENSSHQSSSNAAANFNTQNS
-212 PKTSGNSAA
+212 N
-221 STQINK
+221 QIN
-227 QDFNQTNQISQTNQ
+227 
-241 ANQNF
+241 QNL
-246 TSTNTNTNTNTNAQ
+246 TNTTAQ

-273 RQLLAQGYH
+273 RQILAQGYH
-282 VAVEYADERRFR
+282 VAAEYADERRFR
-294 TGSWQSHPIPHT
+294 TGSWQSCAIPNT
-306 SEASTVIAAVQTALV
+306 TEASTVISAVQAALV

-353 VVISNAAPTSSNGYS
+353 AVINNAAPTASSNS
-368 NGSGN
+368 
-373 GYSAPKASSNGAAS
+373 YSAPKASSNGAANA
-387 SNNADI
+387 SNGDI
-393 AGQVRQLLAQGYRI
+393 ANQVRQLLAQGYRI

-437 AALNTILAEHEGEYV
+437 AALNNILNEHEGEYV

-465 VETIIQRADSQSVS
+465 VETIIQRADGNAVS
-479 IGQSNGK
+479 IGQSGNG
-486 SAAATYNAP
+486 AAASYSSP
-495 RASNGNG
+495 RTSNGN
-502 TASDVS
+502 AVANDVS
-508 TAVGQ
+508 TTVGQ

-542 TANNVTSAIASLENY
+542 TANSPAAAIAALENY

-569 GVDVKAKRRVVELL
+569 GVDTKAKRRVVELL
-583 VHRPGGQPVTATRTA
+583 VHRPGGQPITATRTA
-598 VKVNNAS
+598 VKVS
-605 NSSYGGGSAGK
+605 NSSNGSYGGGSAGK
-616 ISGDM
+616 ISADM
-621 LSRIRQLLSQG
+621 LSRIRQLLAQG

-654 PIAAANESEVIRALE
+654 PIATANESEVIRALE
-669 ACLAEHG
+669 ACLDEHG

-694 EGIIHRPAK
+694 EGIIQRPVK

>member
-1 MVVRSFAAPPTPW
+1 MVVRSSAAPPTPW
-14 SRNLAEP
+14 SKNLAEP
-21 QIDPSAYVHSFS
+21 KIDPSAYVHSFS

-90 YSVWIGDSTSI
+90 YSVWIGDRTSV

-115 NCFVGFRS
+115 NCFIGFRS

-131 DGCIISLHALVQDVE
+131 DGCVISLHALVQDVE

-168 PNVRESDQNFASHV
+168 SNVRESEQNFASHV
-182 IGVNESL
+182 VGINDSL
-189 RQGYRCAADI
+189 RIGYRCADDF
-199 ACITPIRQQQQNS
+199 ACITPIRQQHENLTKSSSKITADFINTQSFN
-212 PKTSGNSAA
+212 
-221 STQINK
+221 QIN
-227 QDFNQTNQISQTNQ
+227 
-241 ANQNF
+241 QNL
-246 TSTNTNTNTNTNAQ
+246 TDKKAQ

-282 VAVEYADERRFR
+282 VAAEYADERRFR
-294 TGSWQSHPIPHT
+294 TGSWQSCAIPHT
-306 SEASTVIAAVQTALV
+306 SEASTVISAVQAALV
-321 ENEGE
+321 ENQGE

-343 TIIQRPSDKP
+343 TIIQRPTDKP
-353 VVISNAAPTSSNGYS
+353 VTISNAPSSNGNS
-368 NGSGN
+368 
-373 GYSAPKASSNGAAS
+373 YSAPKSSNGAVNTRGSNGAS
-387 SNNADI
+387 NGVGNSDISN
-393 AGQVRQLLAQGYRI
+393 QVRQLLAQGYRI

-418 SAAWMT
+418 SAAWQT

-437 AALNTILAEHEGEYV
+437 AALNNILAEHEGEYV
-452 RLVGVDPKAKRRV
+452 RLVGVDPKVKRRV
-465 VETIIQRADSQSVS
+465 VETIIQRADSKAVS
-479 IGQSNGK
+479 IGQSNGNGAG
-486 SAAATYNAP
+486 SGSYSAP
-495 RASNGNG
+495 RPTNGNG
-502 TASDVS
+502 NGNKVVNDVA
-508 TAVGQ
+508 THVRQ
-513 LLAQGHRISVEHAD
+513 LLSQGHRISVEHAD

-542 TANNVTSAIASLENY
+542 TANSESAAIAALEKY
-557 IAEYSDEYIRLV
+557 IAEYSDEYVRLV
-569 GVDVKAKRRVVELL
+569 GVDTKVKRRVVELL
-583 VHRPGGQPVTATRTA
+583 VHRPGGQAIATRTA
-598 VKVNNAS
+598 VNKVSNSS
-605 NSSYGGGSAGK
+605 NSSYGGGS
-616 ISGDM
+616 SGSLSADM

-649 WFSCS
+649 WHSCS
-654 PIAAANESEVIRALE
+654 PIPASNESEVIRSLE

-683 GIDTKAKRRVF
+683 GIDPKAKCRVF
-694 EGIIHRPAK
+694 EGIIQRPAK

>member
-21 QIDPSAYVHSFS
+21 TIDPSAYVHSFS

-42 ANVLIAPGTSIR
+42 TNVLIAPGTSIR
-54 ADEGNPFHIG
+54 ADEGGPFYIG

-101 THMALIHGPAYVGN
+101 THMSLIHGPAYIGN

-131 DGCIISLHALVQDVE
+131 DGCVISLHALVQDVE

-168 PNVRESDQNFASHV
+168 PNVSESEQNFASHV
-182 IGVNESL
+182 VGINESL

-199 ACITPIRQQQQNS
+199 ACITPIRQQKHS
-212 PKTSGNSAA
+212 PSPTSSAA
-221 STQINK
+221 TSTQVSK
-227 QDFNQTNQISQTNQ
+227 QDFNQI
-241 ANQNF
+241 NQNF
-246 TSTNTNTNTNTNAQ
+246 TNKNAQ
-260 RNEPMNGDLAQQI
+260 RNQPMNGDLAQQI
-273 RQLLAQGYH
+273 RQLLSQGYH
-282 VAVEYADERRFR
+282 IAAEYADERRFR
-294 TGSWQSHPIPHT
+294 TGSWQSCSIPHT
-306 SEASTVIAAVQTALV
+306 SEASTVIAAVQNALV
-321 ENEGE
+321 ENAGE

-334 PKAKRRLTE
+334 PKAKRRLSE

-353 VVISNAAPTSSNGYS
+353 VVISNSSS
-368 NGSGN
+368 N
-373 GYSAPKASSNGAAS
+373 GYSAPKASSNGAAVY
-387 SNNADI
+387 NNSDFS
-393 AGQVRQLLAQGYRI
+393 GQVRQLLSQGFRI
-407 STEYADARRFR
+407 STEFADARRFR
-418 SAAWMT
+418 SGSWQTGAA
-424 GPAIDASNESTVI
+424 IEASSESSVI
-437 AALNTILAEHEGEYV
+437 SALNSVLAEHAGEYV

-465 VETIIQRADSQSVS
+465 VETIIQRADGKVVS
-479 IGQSNGK
+479 IGKSSGNG
-486 SAAATYNAP
+486 SSSYNAP
-495 RASNGNG
+495 RANGG
-502 TASDVS
+502 GASDL
-508 TAVGQ
+508 TATVTQ
-513 LLAQGHRISVEHAD
+513 ILAQGHRISVEHAD

-542 TANNVTSAIASLENY
+542 TATNAGAAIAALEGY
-557 IAEYSDEYIRLV
+557 IAEYSDEYVRLV
-569 GVDVKAKRRVVELL
+569 GVDPKVKRRVLELL
-583 VHRPGGQPVTATRTA
+583 VNRPGGQPVARTA
-598 VKVNNAS
+598 VKVSNSS
-605 NSSYGGGSAGK
+605 NSSYGGGAGK
-616 ISGDM
+616 LSADM
-621 LSRIRQLLSQG
+621 LSRIRQLLAQG

-649 WFSCS
+649 WHSCS
-654 PIAAANESEVIRALE
+654 PIATASESEVIQALE

-694 EGIIHRPAK
+694 EGIIQRPAK

>member
-80 GRVIGDDGKE
+80 GRVVGDDGKE
-90 YSVWIGDSTSI
+90 YSVWIGDRTSI
-101 THMALIHGPAYVGN
+101 THMALIHGPAYIGN

-123 TVFNARVG
+123 TIFNARVG
-131 DGCIISLHALVQDVE
+131 DGCVISLHVLIQDVE

-153 PSGAVITTQQQADLL
+153 TAGAVITTQQQADSL
-168 PNVRESDQNFASHV
+168 PNVQESEQNFASHV
-182 IGVNESL
+182 VGVNESL
-189 RQGYRCAADI
+189 RKGYRCADDI
-199 ACITPIRQQQQNS
+199 ACITPIRQQQDDSSQ
-212 PKTSGNSAA
+212 PSGKITADF
-221 STQINK
+221 INI
-227 QDFNQTNQISQTNQ
+227 QPFNQTNQNPTDIQV
-241 ANQNF
+241 
-246 TSTNTNTNTNTNAQ
+246 Q

-282 VAVEYADERRFR
+282 VAAEYADERRFR
-294 TGSWQSHPIPHT
+294 TGSWQSCAIPHT
-306 SEASTVIAAVQTALV
+306 SEASTVISAVQAALV

-353 VVISNAAPTSSNGYS
+353 AVISNSAPSNGFGNGSSNGS
-368 NGSGN
+368 SHSS
-373 GYSAPKASSNGAAS
+373 SAPKSSSNGVS
-387 SNNADI
+387 SNTDVY
-393 AGQVRQLLAQGYRI
+393 GQVRQLLAQGYRI

-418 SAAWMT
+418 SASWQT

-437 AALNTILAEHEGEYV
+437 AALNGILAEHAGEYV

-465 VETIIQRADSQSVS
+465 VETIIQRADSQAVS
-479 IGQSNGK
+479 IGQSSG
-486 SAAATYNAP
+486 SSSHSAP
-495 RASNGNG
+495 RAGSNGNSG
-502 TASDVS
+502 DVAM
-508 TAVGQ
+508 TVRQ
-513 LLAQGHRISVEHAD
+513 LLAQGHKISVEHAD

-542 TANNVTSAIASLENY
+542 AATSESGAIAALTNY

-569 GVDVKAKRRVVELL
+569 GVDPKVKRRVVELL
-583 VHRPGGQPVTATRTA
+583 VHRPGGQAIATRTA
-598 VKVNNAS
+598 VKVS
-605 NSSYGGGSAGK
+605 NSSNSAYGGGSVGNLSA
-616 ISGDM
+616 DM

-649 WFSCS
+649 WHSCS
-654 PIAAANESEVIRALE
+654 PIATSNESEVVRALE

-683 GIDTKAKRRVF
+683 GIDPKAKRRVF

>member
-14 SRNLAEP
+14 SRDLAEP
-21 QIDPSAYVHSFS
+21 KIDPSAYVHSFS

-80 GRVIGDDGKE
+80 GRVVGDDGKD
-90 YSVWIGDSTSI
+90 YSVWIGNSTSI

-115 NCFVGFRS
+115 NCFIGFRS
-123 TVFNARVG
+123 TIFNARVG

-168 PNVRESDQNFASHV
+168 PNVRESDQNFANHV
-182 IGVNESL
+182 VGINESL

-199 ACITPIRQQQQNS
+199 ACITPIRQQQEKS
-212 PKTSGNSAA
+212 PQPSRNSA
-221 STQINK
+221 SGFNKQLNTQINK
-227 QDFNQTNQISQTNQ
+227 PNSNQISNQ
-241 ANQNF
+241 INHNL
-246 TSTNTNTNTNTNAQ
+246 TDINAE
-260 RNEPMNGDLAQQI
+260 RNGSMAGDLAQQI
-273 RQLLAQGYH
+273 RQFLGQGYH
-282 VAVEYADERRFR
+282 VAVEYADVRRFR
-294 TGSWQSHPIPHT
+294 SGSWQSYAVPHT
-306 SEASTVIAAVQTALV
+306 SEATTVINAVQAALV
-321 ENEGE
+321 ENEGD
-326 YVRLFGVD
+326 YVRLVAVD
-334 PKAKRRLTE
+334 PKAKRRVSE
-343 TIIQRPSDKP
+343 TIIQRPTDKAA
-353 VVISNAAPTSSNGYS
+353 VISNVAPSNGKAPTAIANGTAGNNSN
-368 NGSGN
+368 
-373 GYSAPKASSNGAAS
+373 
-387 SNNADI
+387 NNADI

-418 SAAWMT
+418 SAAWLT

-437 AALNTILAEHEGEYV
+437 AALNSILAEHQGEYV

-465 VETIIQRADSQSVS
+465 VETIIQRADSQAVS
-479 IGQSNGK
+479 IGQSNGNG
-486 SAAATYNAP
+486 ATASYTAP
-495 RASNGNG
+495 RANGNG
-502 TASDVS
+502 VASGDVAS
-508 TAVGQ
+508 TVGQ

-542 TANNVTSAIASLENY
+542 TANNPSAAIAALENY
-557 IAEYSDEYIRLV
+557 IAEYSDEYVRLV
-569 GVDVKAKRRVVELL
+569 GVDTKAKRRVVELL
-583 VHRPGGQPVTATRTA
+583 IHRPGGQPVTAARTA
-598 VKVNNAS
+598 VKVSNPS
-605 NSSYGGGSAGK
+605 NSSYGGGSAGR

-621 LSRIRQLLSQG
+621 LSRIRQLLAQG

-654 PIAAANESEVIRALE
+654 PITTSNESEVIRALE
-669 ACLAEHG
+669 ACLDEHG

-683 GIDTKAKRRVF
+683 GIDPKAKRRVF
-694 EGIIHRPAK
+694 EGIIQRPVK

>member
-14 SRNLAEP
+14 SRDLAEP
-21 QIDPSAYVHSFS
+21 KIDPSAYIHSFS

-70 DGVVIHGLEK
+70 DGVVIHGLEQ
-80 GRVIGDDGKE
+80 GRVVGDDGKE
-90 YSVWIGDSTSI
+90 YSVWIGNSTSI

-115 NCFVGFRS
+115 NCFIGFRS

-168 PNVRESDQNFASHV
+168 PNVRESDQNFANHV
-182 IGVNESL
+182 VGINDSL

-199 ACITPIRQQQQNS
+199 ACITPIRQQQE
-212 PKTSGNSAA
+212 KTPQPSRNSA
-221 STQINK
+221 SGFNKQLNTKINK
-227 QDFNQTNQISQTNQ
+227 QNSNQINHNLTDI
-241 ANQNF
+241 
-246 TSTNTNTNTNTNAQ
+246 NAE
-260 RNEPMNGDLAQQI
+260 RNGSMAGDLAQQI
-273 RQLLAQGYH
+273 RQFLGQGYH
-282 VAVEYADERRFR
+282 IAVEYADVRRFR
-294 TGSWQSHPIPHT
+294 SGSWQSHAIPHT
-306 SEASTVIAAVQTALV
+306 SEAITVISAVQAALV
-321 ENEGE
+321 ENEGD
-326 YVRLFGVD
+326 YVRLVAVD
-334 PKAKRRLTE
+334 PKAKRRVSE
-343 TIIQRPSDKP
+343 TIIQRPTDKAA
-353 VVISNAAPTSSNGYS
+353 VISNAAPSSSSHGTAHK
-368 NGSGN
+368 
-373 GYSAPKASSNGAAS
+373 SAFNATTGAAS
-387 SNNADI
+387 ADI
-393 AGQVRQLLAQGYRI
+393 VGQVRQLLAQGYRI

-418 SAAWMT
+418 SAAWLT

-437 AALNTILAEHEGEYV
+437 SALNSILAEHQGEYV

-465 VETIIQRADSQSVS
+465 VETVIQRPDSQALS
-479 IGQSNGK
+479 IGQSNG
-486 SAAATYNAP
+486 SGATASYTAP
-495 RASNGNG
+495 RVNGNG
-502 TASDVS
+502 VASSDVAS
-508 TAVGQ
+508 TVGQ

-542 TANNVTSAIASLENY
+542 TANNPSAAIAALENY
-557 IAEYSDEYIRLV
+557 ISEYSDEYVRLV
-569 GVDVKAKRRVVELL
+569 GVDPKVKRRVVELL
-583 VHRPGGQPVTATRTA
+583 IHRPGGQPVTTSRTA
-598 VKVNNAS
+598 VKVSNSS
-605 NSSYGGGSAGK
+605 NSSYGGSSAGK

-621 LSRIRQLLSQG
+621 LSRIRQLLAQG

-654 PIAAANESEVIRALE
+654 PIAASNESEVIRALE
-669 ACLAEHG
+669 VCLDEHG

-683 GIDTKAKRRVF
+683 GIDPKAKRRVF
-694 EGIIHRPAK
+694 EGIIQRPVK

>member
-42 ANVLIAPGTSIR
+42 ADVLIAPGTSIR

-80 GRVIGDDGKE
+80 GRVVGDDGKE
-90 YSVWIGDSTSI
+90 YSVWIGDRTSI
-101 THMALIHGPAYVGN
+101 THMALIHGPAYIGN

-123 TVFNARVG
+123 TIFNARVG
-131 DGCIISLHALVQDVE
+131 DGCVISLHVLIQDVE

-153 PSGAVITTQQQADLL
+153 TAGAVITTQQQADSL
-168 PNVRESDQNFASHV
+168 PNVQESEQNFASHV
-182 IGVNESL
+182 VGVNESL
-189 RQGYRCAADI
+189 RKGYRCADDI
-199 ACITPIRQQQQNS
+199 ACITPIRQQQDDSSQ
-212 PKTSGNSAA
+212 PSGKITADF
-221 STQINK
+221 INI
-227 QDFNQTNQISQTNQ
+227 QPFNQTNQNPTDIQV
-241 ANQNF
+241 
-246 TSTNTNTNTNTNAQ
+246 Q

-282 VAVEYADERRFR
+282 VAAEYADERRFR
-294 TGSWQSHPIPHT
+294 TGSWQSCAIPHT
-306 SEASTVIAAVQTALV
+306 SEASTVISAVQAALV

-353 VVISNAAPTSSNGYS
+353 AVISNSAPSNGFSNGSSHSSSAPKSSSNGV
-368 NGSGN
+368 
-373 GYSAPKASSNGAAS
+373 SSN
-387 SNNADI
+387 SNTDVY
-393 AGQVRQLLAQGYRI
+393 GQVRQLLAQGYRI

-418 SAAWMT
+418 SASWQT

-437 AALNTILAEHEGEYV
+437 AALNGILAEHAGEYV

-465 VETIIQRADSQSVS
+465 VETIIQRADSQAVS
-479 IGQSNGK
+479 IGQSSGG
-486 SAAATYNAP
+486 SSSHSAP
-495 RASNGNG
+495 RAGSNGNSG
-502 TASDVS
+502 DVAM
-508 TAVGQ
+508 TVRQ
-513 LLAQGHRISVEHAD
+513 LLAQGHKISVEHAD

-542 TANNVTSAIASLENY
+542 AATSESGAIAALTNY

-569 GVDVKAKRRVVELL
+569 GVDPKVKRRVVELL
-583 VHRPGGQPVTATRTA
+583 VHRPGGQAIATRTA
-598 VKVNNAS
+598 VKVS
-605 NSSYGGGSAGK
+605 NSSNSAYGGGSVGNLSA
-616 ISGDM
+616 DM

-649 WFSCS
+649 WHSCS
-654 PIAAANESEVIRALE
+654 PIATSNESEVVRALE

-683 GIDTKAKRRVF
+683 GIDPKAKRRVF

>member
-21 QIDPSAYVHSFS
+21 KIDPSAYVHSFS

-80 GRVIGDDGKE
+80 GRVVGDDGKE
-90 YSVWIGDSTSI
+90 YSVWIGNSTSI
-101 THMALIHGPAYVGN
+101 THMALIHGPAYIGN
-115 NCFVGFRS
+115 NCFIGFRS

-182 IGVNESL
+182 VGINESL

-199 ACITPIRQQQQNS
+199 ACITPIRQQQENS
-212 PKTSGNSAA
+212 TSSSSNSAA
-221 STQINK
+221 SFKTQLNT
-227 QDFNQTNQISQTNQ
+227 QHSNQI
-241 ANQNF
+241 NQNF
-246 TSTNTNTNTNTNAQ
+246 TDIQAQ
-260 RNEPMNGDLAQQI
+260 RNGSMAGDLAQQI
-273 RQLLAQGYH
+273 RQFLGQGYH
-282 VAVEYADERRFR
+282 VAVEYADVRRFR
-294 TGSWQSHPIPHT
+294 SGSWQSHAVPHT
-306 SEASTVIAAVQTALV
+306 SEASTVIAAVQNALV

-326 YVRLFGVD
+326 YVRLVAVD
-334 PKAKRRLTE
+334 PKAKRRVSE
-343 TIIQRPSDKP
+343 TIIQRPSDKAA
-353 VVISNAAPTSSNGYS
+353 VISNAAPSVSNG
-368 NGSGN
+368 
-373 GYSAPKASSNGAAS
+373 SAPKAASNGSAAS
-387 SNNADI
+387 ANSADI
-393 AGQVRQLLAQGYRI
+393 TGQVRQLLAQGYRI

-418 SAAWMT
+418 SAAWQT
-424 GPAIDASNESTVI
+424 GPAIDASNESSVI
-437 AALNTILAEHEGEYV
+437 AALNSILAEHEGEYV

-465 VETIIQRADSQSVS
+465 TETIIQRADSQAVS
-479 IGQSNGK
+479 IGQSNGNG
-486 SAAATYNAP
+486 AAASSTAP
-495 RASNGNG
+495 RANGVTSG
-502 TASDVS
+502 DVAS
-508 TAVGQ
+508 TVGQ
-513 LLAQGHRISVEHAD
+513 LLVQGYRLSVEHAD

-542 TANNVTSAIASLENY
+542 TANNPAAAIAALENY
-557 IAEYSDEYIRLV
+557 IAEYSDEYVRLV
-569 GVDVKAKRRVVELL
+569 GVDTKLKRRVVELL
-583 VHRPGGQPVTATRTA
+583 VHRPGGQPVAATRTA
-598 VKVNNAS
+598 VKVSNSS
-605 NSSYGGGSAGK
+605 NSSYGGSVGKLSA
-616 ISGDM
+616 DM
-621 LSRIRQLLSQG
+621 LSRIRQLLAQG

-654 PIAAANESEVIRALE
+654 PIATSNESEVIRALE
-669 ACLAEHG
+669 ACLDEHG

-683 GIDTKAKRRVF
+683 GIDPKAKRRVF
-694 EGIIHRPAK
+694 EGIIQRPAK

>member
-14 SRNLAEP
+14 SRDLAEP
-21 QIDPSAYVHSFS
+21 HIDPSAYVHSFS

-54 ADEGNPFHIG
+54 ADEGHPFHIG

-80 GRVIGDDGKE
+80 GRVIGDDGEE

-168 PNVRESDQNFASHV
+168 PNVRESEKNFASHV

-199 ACITPIRQQQQNS
+199 ACITPIRQQQNS
-212 PKTSGNSAA
+212 PQSSGNPATSKQVN
-221 STQINK
+221 T
-227 QDFNQTNQISQTNQ
+227 QDFNQTNQLNP
-241 ANQNF
+241 NF
-246 TSTNTNTNTNTNAQ
+246 TTTNAQ
-260 RNEPMNGDLAQQI
+260 RNKPMSGDLAQQI
-273 RQLLAQGYH
+273 RQFLGQGYH
-282 VAVEYADERRFR
+282 VAVEYADVRRFR
-294 TGSWQSHPIPHT
+294 SGSWQSYAIPQT
-306 SEASTVIAAVQTALV
+306 SEANKVIAGVQSALV
-321 ENEGE
+321 ENEGD
-326 YVRLFGVD
+326 YVRLVAVD
-334 PKAKRRLTE
+334 PKAKRRVSE
-343 TIIQRPSDKP
+343 TIIQRPSDKAT
-353 VVISNAAPTSSNGYS
+353 VISNAAPSAVN
-368 NGSGN
+368 GN
-373 GYSAPKASSNGAAS
+373 GNAPKPTPNAGTA
-387 SNNADI
+387 NADV

-424 GPAIDASNESTVI
+424 GPAIDAANESSVI
-437 AALNTILAEHEGEYV
+437 AALNNILAEHEGEYV

-465 VETIIQRADSQSVS
+465 VETIIQRADSQAVS
-479 IGQSNGK
+479 IGHTNGSVNGSVK
-486 SAAATYNAP
+486 AAPAP
-495 RASNGNG
+495 NGN
-502 TASDVS
+502 AVANDVS
-508 TAVGQ
+508 TTVGQ
-513 LLAQGHRISVEHAD
+513 LLAQGHRLSVEHAD

-542 TANNVTSAIASLENY
+542 TASSPVAAIAALESY
-557 IAEYSDEYIRLV
+557 IAEYSDEYVRLV
-569 GVDVKAKRRVVELL
+569 GVDTKAKRRVVELL
-583 VHRPGGQPVTATRTA
+583 VHRPNGQPLAATRTA
-598 VKVNNAS
+598 VKVS
-605 NSSYGGGSAGK
+605 NSSNGSYGGGAGK

-654 PIAAANESEVIRALE
+654 PITSASESEVIRALE
-669 ACLAEHG
+669 ECLAEHG

-683 GIDTKAKRRVF
+683 GIDPKAKRRVF
-694 EGIIHRPAK
+694 EGIIQRPAK

>member
-1 MVVRSFAAPPTPW
+1 MAVRSFAAPPTPW
-14 SRNLAEP
+14 SRDLAEP
-21 QIDPSAYVHSFS
+21 KIDPSAYVHSFS
-33 NLIGDVYIG
+33 NLIGEVYIG

-64 NSTNVQ
+64 NGTNVQ

-80 GRVIGDDGKE
+80 GRVVGEDGQE
-90 YSVWIGDSTSI
+90 YSVWIGDRTSI
-101 THMALIHGPAYVGN
+101 THMALVHGPAYIGN
-115 NCFVGFRS
+115 DCFIGFRS

-131 DGCIISLHALVQDVE
+131 DGCIISLHVLVQDVE
-146 IPAGKYV
+146 IPAGRYV

-182 IGVNESL
+182 VGINESL

-199 ACITPIRQQQQNS
+199 ACITPIRQQQENLQA
-212 PKTSGNSAA
+212 P
-221 STQINK
+221 IN
-227 QDFNQTNQISQTNQ
+227 NQI
-241 ANQNF
+241 NQNF
-246 TSTNTNTNTNTNAQ
+246 TYTQSQ
-260 RNEPMNGDLAQQI
+260 RDEPMAGDLAQQI

-282 VAVEYADERRFR
+282 VAVEYADERHFR
-294 TGSWQSHPIPHT
+294 TSSWQSYAIPHT
-306 SEASTVIAAVQTALV
+306 TDASSVIAAVQSALV
-321 ENEGE
+321 DNQGD

-334 PKAKRRLTE
+334 PKAKRRLAE
-343 TIIQRPSDKP
+343 TIIQRPSDTP
-353 VVISNAAPTSSNGYS
+353 VAIANVASSNGS
-368 NGSGN
+368 AS
-373 GYSAPKASSNGAAS
+373 YSAPKASSNGAA
-387 SNNADI
+387 NVGGDVAN
-393 AGQVRQLLAQGYRI
+393 QVRQLLAQGYRI

-418 SAAWMT
+418 SAAWLT
-424 GPAIDASNESTVI
+424 GPAIDASQESAVI
-437 AALNTILAEHEGEYV
+437 AALNSILAEHAGEYV

-465 VETIIQRADSQSVS
+465 VETIIQTADSQAVT
-479 IGQSNGK
+479 IGQSNGTVNY
-486 SAAATYNAP
+486 SVP
-495 RASNGNG
+495 RSSNGNG
-502 TASDVS
+502 NGIANGDLATTVR
-508 TAVGQ
+508 Q

-542 TANNVTSAIASLENY
+542 TASNESGAIAALQNY

-569 GVDVKAKRRVVELL
+569 GVDTKAKRRVVELL
-583 VHRPGGQPVTATRTA
+583 VHRPGGQPVVAARTA
-598 VKVNNAS
+598 VKVS
-605 NSSYGGGSAGK
+605 NSSNGSYGGGAAGK

-621 LSRIRQLLSQG
+621 LARIRQLLSQG

-654 PIAAANESEVIRALE
+654 PISTANESEVIRALE

-683 GIDTKAKRRVF
+683 GIDPKAKRRVF

>member
-42 ANVLIAPGTSIR
+42 ADVLIAPGTSIR

-80 GRVIGDDGKE
+80 GRVVGDDGRE
-90 YSVWIGDSTSI
+90 YSVWIGDRTSI
-101 THMALIHGPAYVGN
+101 THMSLIHGPAYIGN
-115 NCFVGFRS
+115 NCFIGFRS
-123 TVFNARVG
+123 TIFNARVG
-131 DGCIISLHALVQDVE
+131 DGCVISLHVLIQDVE

-153 PSGAVITTQQQADLL
+153 TAGAVITTQQQADSL
-168 PNVRESDQNFASHV
+168 PNVQESEQNFASHV
-182 IGVNESL
+182 VGVNESL
-189 RQGYRCAADI
+189 RKGYRCADDI
-199 ACITPIRQQQQNS
+199 ACITPIRQQQDDSSQ
-212 PKTSGNSAA
+212 PSGKITADF
-221 STQINK
+221 INI
-227 QDFNQTNQISQTNQ
+227 QPFNQTNQNPTDIQV
-241 ANQNF
+241 
-246 TSTNTNTNTNTNAQ
+246 Q

-282 VAVEYADERRFR
+282 VAAEYADERRFR
-294 TGSWQSHPIPHT
+294 TGSWQSCAIPHT
-306 SEASTVIAAVQTALV
+306 SEASTVISAVQAALV

-353 VVISNAAPTSSNGYS
+353 AVISNSAPSNGFGNGSSNGS
-368 NGSGN
+368 SHSS
-373 GYSAPKASSNGAAS
+373 SAPKSSSNGVS
-387 SNNADI
+387 SNTDVY
-393 AGQVRQLLAQGYRI
+393 GQVRQLLAQGYRI

-418 SAAWMT
+418 SASWQT

-437 AALNTILAEHEGEYV
+437 AALNGILAEHAGEYV

-465 VETIIQRADSQSVS
+465 VETIIQRADSQAVS
-479 IGQSNGK
+479 IGQSSGG
-486 SAAATYNAP
+486 SSSHSAP
-495 RASNGNG
+495 RAGSNGNSG
-502 TASDVS
+502 DVAM
-508 TAVGQ
+508 TVRQ
-513 LLAQGHRISVEHAD
+513 LLAQGHKISVEHAD

-542 TANNVTSAIASLENY
+542 AATSESGAIAALTNY

-569 GVDVKAKRRVVELL
+569 GVDPKVKRRVVELL
-583 VHRPGGQPVTATRTA
+583 VHRPGGQAIATRTA
-598 VKVNNAS
+598 VKVS
-605 NSSYGGGSAGK
+605 NSSNSAYGGGSVGNLSA
-616 ISGDM
+616 DM

-649 WFSCS
+649 WHSCS
-654 PIAAANESEVIRALE
+654 PIATSNESEVVRALE

-683 GIDTKAKRRVF
+683 GIDPKAKRRVF

>member
-21 QIDPSAYVHSFS
+21 KIDPSAYVHSFS

-80 GRVIGDDGKE
+80 GRVVGDDGKD

-115 NCFVGFRS
+115 NCFIGFRS

-182 IGVNESL
+182 VGVNESL

-212 PKTSGNSAA
+212 SQPSSKSAEKFNKQH
-221 STQINK
+221 SNQIN
-227 QDFNQTNQISQTNQ
+227 
-241 ANQNF
+241 QNL
-246 TSTNTNTNTNTNAQ
+246 TNTPAQ

-273 RQLLAQGYH
+273 RQILGQGYH
-282 VAVEYADERRFR
+282 VAVEYADVRRFR
-294 TGSWQSHPIPHT
+294 SGSWQSHAIPHT
-306 SEASTVIAAVQTALV
+306 SEATTVITAVQAALF

-326 YVRLFGVD
+326 YVRLVAVD
-334 PKAKRRLTE
+334 PKAKRRVSE

-353 VVISNAAPTSSNGYS
+353 AVISNNATASN
-368 NGSGN
+368 
-373 GYSAPKASSNGAAS
+373 ASSNYSTPKATSNGTAVT
-387 SNNADI
+387 NNADI
-393 AGQVRQLLAQGYRI
+393 SGQVRQLLAQGYRI

-424 GPAIDASNESTVI
+424 GPAINASNESTVI
-437 AALNTILAEHEGEYV
+437 AALNSILAEHEGEYV

-465 VETIIQRADSQSVS
+465 LETIIQRADGNAVS
-479 IGQSNGK
+479 IGQSNG
-486 SAAATYNAP
+486 SAATASYSAP
-495 RASNGNG
+495 RANGNG
-502 TASDVS
+502 ATNNDVS
-508 TAVGQ
+508 TTVSQ

-542 TANNVTSAIASLENY
+542 TASSPAAAIAALENY
-557 IAEYSDEYIRLV
+557 IAEYSDEYVRLV
-569 GVDVKAKRRVVELL
+569 GVDTKLKRRVVELL
-583 VHRPGGQPVTATRTA
+583 VHRPGGQPVAVARTA
-598 VKVNNAS
+598 VKVSNSS
-605 NSSYGGGSAGK
+605 NSSYGGGSAGQL
-616 ISGDM
+616 SGDM
-621 LSRIRQLLSQG
+621 LTRIRQLLSQG

-649 WFSCS
+649 WHSCS

-694 EGIIHRPAK
+694 EGIIQRPAK

>member
-21 QIDPSAYVHSFS
+21 KIDPSAYVHSFS

-115 NCFVGFRS
+115 NCFIGFRS

-182 IGVNESL
+182 VGINESL

-199 ACITPIRQQQQNS
+199 ACITPIRQQQENS
-212 PKTSGNSAA
+212 SQPISDAAA
-221 STQINK
+221 SFNTQLNKQHSNQIN
-227 QDFNQTNQISQTNQ
+227 
-241 ANQNF
+241 QNL
-246 TSTNTNTNTNTNAQ
+246 TNTPAQ

-282 VAVEYADERRFR
+282 VAAEYADERRFR
-294 TGSWQSHPIPHT
+294 TGSWQSCAIPHT
-306 SEASTVIAAVQTALV
+306 SEASTVIAAVQNALA

-334 PKAKRRLTE
+334 PKAKRRLAE

-353 VVISNAAPTSSNGYS
+353 VVISNSAPSNNTYT
-368 NGSGN
+368 
-373 GYSAPKASSNGAAS
+373 APKASSNGAANV
-387 SNNADI
+387 SNNDI
-393 AGQVRQLLAQGYRI
+393 STQVRQLLAQGYRI

-437 AALNTILAEHEGEYV
+437 AALNSILAEHEGEYV

-465 VETIIQRADSQSVS
+465 VETIIQRADSQAVR
-479 IGQSNGK
+479 IGQSNGNG
-486 SAAATYNAP
+486 AAASYSAP
-495 RASNGNG
+495 RATNGNG
-502 TASDVS
+502 VANDVS
-508 TAVGQ
+508 TTVGQ

-542 TANNVTSAIASLENY
+542 TASSPAAAIAALENY
-557 IAEYSDEYIRLV
+557 IAEYSDEYVRLV
-569 GVDVKAKRRVVELL
+569 GVDTKAKRRVVELL
-583 VHRPGGQPVTATRTA
+583 VHRPGGQPVAATRTA
-598 VKVNNAS
+598 VKVSNSS
-605 NSSYGGGSAGK
+605 NSSYGGGSVGNLSA
-616 ISGDM
+616 DM
-621 LSRIRQLLSQG
+621 LSRIRQLLYQG

-649 WFSCS
+649 WHSCS
-654 PIAAANESEVIRALE
+654 PIAASNESEVIRALE

-694 EGIIHRPAK
+694 EGIIQRPAK